1 MTICVSF
8 NRPNSVKPQSQ
19 VKTEPRSN
27 EKVSLD
33 ECLREAKPGLV
44 REFVDFL
51 LHNKKWWLIPI
62 LIMVL
67 LLGLLVVAAGSG
79 AAPFIYTLF

>member
-1 MTICVSF
+1 M
-8 NRPNSVKPQSQ
+8 KPQSKVQ
-19 VKTEPRSN
+19 TKSRPN
-27 EKVSLD
+27 ENVSLD